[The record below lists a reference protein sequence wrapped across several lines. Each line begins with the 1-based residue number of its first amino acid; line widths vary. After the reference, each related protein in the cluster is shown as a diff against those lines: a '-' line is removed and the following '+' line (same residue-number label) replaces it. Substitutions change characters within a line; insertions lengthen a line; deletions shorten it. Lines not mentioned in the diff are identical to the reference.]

1 MLDSTATPFLSLA
14 DDTSDFREE
23 SRYSAVNKSFGSKK
37 STSSF
42 VSAYDD
48 TRVERLEREVTGLA
62 KRLESE
68 IQTRKK
74 LQEIL
79 NQSGIKVPS
88 EILEK

>member
-14 DDTSDFREE
+14 DDTTDFKDD

-48 TRVERLEREVTGLA
+48 TRVERLEKEVTGLA
-62 KRLESE
+62 RRLESE

-88 EILEK
+88 DTLEK

>member
-1 MLDSTATPFLSLA
+1 MLDSTAVPFLSLA
-14 DDTSDFREE
+14 DDTTDFKDDPRN
-23 SRYSAVNKSFGSKK
+23 SVVNKSFGSKK

-48 TRVERLEREVTGLA
+48 ARVERLEKEVAGLA

-68 IQTRKK
+68 ILRRKR

-79 NQSGIKVPS
+79 TQSGIKVPS
-88 EILEK
+88 ESLE

>member
-14 DDTSDFREE
+14 DDTTDFRDE
-23 SRYSAVNKSFGSKK
+23 SRYSAVNKSFASKK

-48 TRVERLEREVTGLA
+48 TRVERLEKEVTGLA

>member
-14 DDTSDFREE
+14 DDTTDFRDE
-23 SRYSAVNKSFGSKK
+23 SRYSAVNKSFASKK
-37 STSSF
+37 STNSF

-48 TRVERLEREVTGLA
+48 TRVERLEKEVTGLA

-88 EILEK
+88 ENLEK

>member
-14 DDTSDFREE
+14 DDTTDFKDD

-48 TRVERLEREVTGLA
+48 NRVERLEKEVTGLA
-62 KRLESE
+62 RRLESE

-88 EILEK
+88 DILEK